1 MWAFPRNGIM
11 SENDHGVTLDHFAS
25 GLTRVLDRP
34 VIDKTGL
41 QGLFDFRVEFSPDQ
55 TTPAFMPGGI
65 IKGQG
70 PTASLPIG
78 DAPEPT
84 GPSYVTAIQEQLGL
98 KLQPAK
104 GPGDFLVID
113 SIERPSE
120 N

>member
-1 MWAFPRNGIM
+1 M
-11 SENDHGVTLDHFAS
+11 
-25 GLTRVLDRP
+25 
-34 VIDKTGL
+34 
-41 QGLFDFRVEFSPDQ
+41 
-55 TTPAFMPGGI
+55 
-65 IKGQG
+65 KGAG
-70 PTASLPIG
+70 APNPPPIG